1 MLLLLLSLIL
11 LPACMHNN
19 NDMLLLIT
27 IDRCSAKAQPNST
40 VIAGTTELYVRQ
52 ANNNVSQKSIGKDA
66 NVIYTYNQKQP
77 GRGCGALDGQF

>member
-1 MLLLLLSLIL
+1 
-11 LPACMHNN
+11 
-19 NDMLLLIT
+19 MLLLIT

-40 VIAGTTELYVRQ
+40 VIAGTAGLYVRQ

-77 GRGCGALDGQF
+77 GRGCAWTYNFNLGAEKEIYVCHGTI